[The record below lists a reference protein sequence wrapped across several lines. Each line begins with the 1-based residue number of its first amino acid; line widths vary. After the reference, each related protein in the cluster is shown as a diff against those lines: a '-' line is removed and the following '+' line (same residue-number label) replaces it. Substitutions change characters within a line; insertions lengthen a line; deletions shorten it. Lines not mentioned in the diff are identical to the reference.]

1 MAEDPDFKRNTNFKR
16 DMFNVAIGV
25 VWQTSLVIFPIY
37 LVLMQVV
44 PTIIAIGVALICSL
58 ILKKTWFDKLPK
70 AA

>member
-58 ILKKTWFDKLPK
+58 ILKKDMV
-70 AA
+70 